1 MMIFYIIYLHL
12 YYSCTVGRGLAR
24 YKRTPYIS
32 ICFHKMIYILYLY
45 HSHIILVLIIL
56 FFNNQIV
63 TFKIVTFVLPQ
74 MTSNE
79 LSMPS
84 SSFNQCVIV
93 FSCTHLEWDKNL
105 GVVLQFD
112 TRSTCSRGSG
122 APLSYHANY
131 HADTNVKGRGLTQL
145 TEGRQWEGGPNL
157 TEPVRK
163 YYQSFYHIQFVI
175 IYMC

>member
-93 FSCTHLEWDKNL
+93 FSCTVWNGIKTLGSCFSLTPEARVVE
-105 GVVLQFD
+105 GVVRHLA
-112 TRSTCSRGSG
+112 TT
-122 APLSYHANY
+122 L
-131 HADTNVKGRGLTQL
+131 
-145 TEGRQWEGGPNL
+145 
-157 TEPVRK
+157 
-163 YYQSFYHIQFVI
+163 I
-175 IYMC
+175 ITPTLM